1 MINKEIARYIN
12 RLLTDREKLLDK
24 GDDEL
29 WVDGKIKSESSL
41 IYQAQKAMDYFIE
54 EDV

>member
-24 GDDEL
+24 ENDEL

-41 IYQAQKAMDYFIE
+41 IYQAQKAMDYFME